1 MRMSDWKKRFDE
13 AWKKN
18 MPIRWFVPG
27 LGAALI
33 VALHWF
39 RAQGAGTEPKA
50 LYMLVW
56 GLASAVFFIIGI
68 IRLIVGMFKAK
79 TEPEKAPESVTE
91 EPNEQ

>member
-27 LGAALI
+27 IGALLI
-33 VALHWF
+33 VLLHWF

-56 GLASAVFFIIGI
+56 GLAGAVFILLGL
-68 IRLIVGMFKAK
+68 IRLAVGMFKA
-79 TEPEKAPESVTE
+79 EPKAELPEETQKDDTKE
-91 EPNEQ
+91 

>member
-27 LGAALI
+27 IGALLI
-33 VALHWF
+33 VLLHWF

-56 GLASAVFFIIGI
+56 GLAGAVFILLGL
-68 IRLIVGMFKAK
+68 IRLAVGMFKA
-79 TEPEKAPESVTE
+79 EPKAELPEETQKDDTE
-91 EPNEQ
+91 E

>member
-1 MRMSDWKKRFDE
+1 MSDWKKRFDE

-27 LGAALI
+27 IGALLI
-33 VALHWF
+33 VLLHYT
-39 RAQGAGTEPKA
+39 GASRSAESEPKV

-56 GLASAVFFIIGI
+56 GLAGAVFFIIGI